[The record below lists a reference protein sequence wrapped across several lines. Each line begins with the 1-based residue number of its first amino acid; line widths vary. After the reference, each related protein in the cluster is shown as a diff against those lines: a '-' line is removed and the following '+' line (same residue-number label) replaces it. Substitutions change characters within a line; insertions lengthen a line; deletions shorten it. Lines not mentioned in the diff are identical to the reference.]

1 MLCICMNYI
10 GRLLQENTIIIYF
23 REHMSIVMTSLSSI
37 TDVCS
42 HVVIRKNMYPNK
54 GIIFFLIYMLL
65 ECFLNLQTKQR
76 KHSST

>member
-23 REHMSIVMTSLSSI
+23 PEHTSIVMTSLSSI

-54 GIIFFLIYMLL
+54 GIIFFLSIYAVRM
-65 ECFLNLQTKQR
+65 FLKSSNKTK
-76 KHSST
+76 KT